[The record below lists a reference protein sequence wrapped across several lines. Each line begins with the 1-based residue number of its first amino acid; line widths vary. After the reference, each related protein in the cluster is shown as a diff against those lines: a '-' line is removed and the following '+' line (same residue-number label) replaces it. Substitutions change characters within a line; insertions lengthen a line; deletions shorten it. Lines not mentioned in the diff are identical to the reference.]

1 MNAHGFNSFSPYMQ
15 YIENSGVQLQCPYFP
30 TPQNLE
36 SLPNV
41 IKFPEQHLIPQ
52 ICNILPTTPNI

>member
-1 MNAHGFNSFSPYMQ
+1 MQ